1 MLRWRLERVV
11 RVLGRDTGARK
22 GFAMRRLLVVAVLL
36 GALAIPLA
44 ALGATMQRGAGASCP
59 DGMVGTWEFVNNQT
73 GGAPAGKLHA
83 VFYMTEYGANIDF
96 GPVSPDE
103 ATFGRANRNTQKWT
117 LFTNN
122 SARLVSADT
131 TLPGKLVL
139 ESFSCAPFA
148 PVDLPH

>member
-1 MLRWRLERVV
+1 MIRWRLERVE

-44 ALGATMQRGAGASCP
+44 ALGATLQKGAGASCP

-73 GGAPAGKLHA
+73 EGAPAGKLHA
-83 VFYMTEYGANIDF
+83 IFYLAEYGADIHF
-96 GPVSPDE
+96 GPVRPDE
-103 ATFGRANRNTQKWT
+103 ATFGRVNRNTQKWT

-122 SARLVSADT
+122 SARFVSASTD
-131 TLPGKLVL
+131 LPGKLVL
-139 ESFSCAPFA
+139 QSFSCSPFA
-148 PVDLPH
+148 